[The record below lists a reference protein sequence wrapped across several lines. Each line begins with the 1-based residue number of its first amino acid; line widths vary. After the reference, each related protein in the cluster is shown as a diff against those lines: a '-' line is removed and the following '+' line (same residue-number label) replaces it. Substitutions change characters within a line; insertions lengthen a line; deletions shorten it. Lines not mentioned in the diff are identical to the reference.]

1 MLISSVLRRVPR
13 KCTVRASIRGPDS
26 TSKKEKPCRTGS
38 ICSNGI
44 LLAFNLLPSHFPYIT
59 PQFVNHRQP
68 TPTCSNTFNSSLL
81 PSRPKANVWTAEM
94 PVSLERCCIPESF
107 LPLKSTS
114 VNSPEDYHTQQRDAI
129 QCNVAG
135 WLTWLFN
142 KWERTFVNDFRTW
155 EGGDTEPNS
164 PTYKNSH
171 SSAY

>member
-1 MLISSVLRRVPR
+1 MCCAEFLGNAPYVHLSEGPILPARRR
-13 KCTVRASIRGPDS
+13 
-26 TSKKEKPCRTGS
+26 KPCRTGS

-81 PSRPKANVWTAEM
+81 PSRPEANVWTAEM

-155 EGGDTEPNS
+155 EGGGHWAKLS
-164 PTYKNSH
+164 YL
-171 SSAY
+171 